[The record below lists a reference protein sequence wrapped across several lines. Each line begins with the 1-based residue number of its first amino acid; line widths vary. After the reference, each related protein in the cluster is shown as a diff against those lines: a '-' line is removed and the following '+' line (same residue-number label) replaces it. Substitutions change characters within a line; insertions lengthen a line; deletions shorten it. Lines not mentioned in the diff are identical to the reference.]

1 LRGSH
6 GVCEPASPSPRGC
19 LGPCETV
26 RAERVGGGGY
36 GPPMRTAVVS
46 ASGVRI
52 SVDAPDRRR
61 ERMRGLIGRDSDR
74 GLLLTVTRSVH
85 TFGMRRAID
94 AVLLAPDGSVIDVVR
109 LPPRRI
115 LLPRRRVR
123 HVLELYRSP
132 FRPGDRLT
140 IEFVRQDSH
149 RAPRSP

>member
-1 LRGSH
+1 
-6 GVCEPASPSPRGC
+6 
-19 LGPCETV
+19 
-26 RAERVGGGGY
+26 
-36 GPPMRTAVVS
+36 MRTAVVS